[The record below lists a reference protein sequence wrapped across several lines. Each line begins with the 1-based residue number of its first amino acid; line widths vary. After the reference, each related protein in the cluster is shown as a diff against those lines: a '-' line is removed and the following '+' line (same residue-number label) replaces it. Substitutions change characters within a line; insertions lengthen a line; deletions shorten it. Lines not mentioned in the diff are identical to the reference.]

1 MDFGGLRDMVRDLT
15 QGPDQRAV
23 SRALKFYS
31 RGQLDRAIETLLEAR
46 EKSPESSVILLDLAR
61 FLVLGNRG
69 SEAAEALRTLL
80 RREPRAYSRVQEMIE
95 ELRAAHAR
103 VGPLYDAIAE
113 HFIRQDNL
121 AQAFEALQRMQP
133 EELKGFLPRHKG
145 KWDGLR
151 RNAPDA
157 RLAKPTLQ
165 SVYFFA
171 LASEALRDYDQAGT
185 IYRTVVR
192 NNPEEAS
199 RVLGRLQALLAKDYH
214 NAALRV
220 AVGELCLLAGR
231 EEEGL
236 QQLGLACETDAR
248 AAPVVRERLEAH
260 LRDKGEKPEVRWM
273 LVSALLAAKDGA
285 GALAAVR
292 PLVEAGALL
301 ERVVPALESLAPG
314 DATGQARQLLAV
326 ASLRRGHPQAALEA
340 LLQVA
345 EEKGLPAIRESLETL
360 IAAAPDFARPLHLL
374 ADVHLA
380 EGRAAAAVECMRKA
394 RALAPGEASLM
405 LPKAARV
412 LEADPRS
419 AEAHLLLADLQARSG
434 DRERAIVVLRHLVRV
449 APGSAGEAL
458 ARFAAVLKDDPAAPR
473 ARLGAAEACLELGHG
488 QEALQHLAALAG
500 ARPELSAEF
509 LHAFGL
515 LAERAPDLA
524 ARTIDTLRDLL
535 PRSPLPHAVRFA
547 LGEAAFFGGDP
558 AGAAAAF
565 RDVLQALPER
575 AAEIRAALERFD
587 RDDPNAAEARYLL
600 ASLYLDARDHAA
612 ALAEL
617 RRGGSTN
624 AALLARVLGKYE
636 EILAGAPDDL
646 EARCAFVEALMIG
659 GQADRVLEI
668 APEIL
673 RRRDDATTA
682 RVSLAMGDAL
692 RMKGDADGA
701 VKRYFAAH
709 GRDGAQAPE
718 VIRRLRDVVAG
729 EGTHALASLAL
740 GKVLASEGRSTEATE
755 ALRAASAADPKLDDT
770 VIGELQKL
778 TAAAP
783 ADPQPGLALLAMV
796 LAARD
801 VRRGIQTIS
810 RLLDAHPDL
819 APVLVPHL
827 EQILRDQP
835 QEPFATYELA
845 RGLQHLR
852 LYPRSASLYLAAFR
866 LDESLAPMVLKR
878 LQECIDTAPAALDP
892 YLAACAIHAARGKFQ
907 AAAEKIQQ
915 ALLKLP
921 NESERLLP
929 RLEDICRQSR
939 GNAQMQ
945 MLLAQAS
952 LRAGRHEKALEAF
965 AEAARRDP
973 ALLDAAFEGYEVIV
987 SACPR
992 MARAYL
998 ERARVH
1004 GQRLRADMAIADLER
1019 ACRLSPEVVPD
1030 VLQETA
1036 SLRSRFPDLIAGVAL
1051 LADLLLATGR
1061 EAEARTL
1068 LEEEARRGW
1077 GGGERLAILVRLW
1090 RLAAA
1095 RGDEEE
1101 ARRLLQEASGL
1112 APEPN
1117 QFLARVHDSYLA
1129 ALRST
1134 VARLA
1139 VAPSE
1144 TARRSDLEAV
1154 LRALVDLADLERA
1167 ADLLDRHADVLDPAQ
1182 AARWRGEIFLR
1193 RGEYPRALEHLRDL
1207 GASRALAFGAARAG
1221 DFALAART
1229 LETLLAAEGDRPDL
1243 RRALER
1249 VYRDL
1254 VTADLQRG
1262 RVRLQGE
1269 TMLSFNEGAAA

>member
-1 MDFGGLRDMVRDLT
+1 MDFGGLKDMVRDLT

-31 RGQLDRAIETLLEAR
+31 KGQLDKAIETLLEAR
-46 EKSPESSVILLDLAR
+46 QQSPESTVILPDLAR

-80 RREPRAYSRVQEMIE
+80 RREPRAYKHVQEMIE
-95 ELRAAHAR
+95 ELRAAHAH
-103 VGPLYDAIAE
+103 VGPLYDAVAE

-133 EELKGFLPRHKG
+133 EVLKGFLPRHKG
-145 KWDGLR
+145 KWDALR

-157 RLAKPTLQ
+157 RMAKPSLQ
-165 SVYFFA
+165 SAYFLA
-171 LASEALRDYDQAGT
+171 LASEALRDYEQAGT
-185 IYRTVVR
+185 IYRTIAR
-192 NNPEEAS
+192 NNPEEAP

-220 AVGELCLLAGR
+220 AVGELSLVAGR

-248 AAPVVRERLEAH
+248 AAPVVRERVEAL
-260 LRDKGEKPEVRWM
+260 LRDRGEKPEVRWM
-273 LVSALLAAKDGA
+273 LVSALLAARDGA
-285 GALAAVR
+285 AALAAMR

-301 ERVVPALESLAPG
+301 ERVVPALETLAPG
-314 DATGQARQLLAV
+314 DASGQARQLLAV
-326 ASLRRGHPQAALEA
+326 AALRRGHPQAALEA

-345 EEKGLPAIRESLETL
+345 EEKGLPAIRESLEAV
-360 IAAAPDFARPLHLL
+360 AAASPDFARPLHLL

-394 RALAPGEASLM
+394 RALAPGETSL
-405 LPKAARV
+405 LIPKAARV
-412 LEADPRS
+412 LEADPGS

-434 DRERAIVVLRHLVRV
+434 ERERAIVVLRHLVRV
-449 APGSAGEAL
+449 APAAAGEAL
-458 ARFAAVLKDDPAAPR
+458 ARLAGILKDDPAAPR

-488 QEALQHLAALAG
+488 EQALQHLAALAE
-500 ARPELSAEF
+500 ARPDLSAEF

-524 ARTIDTLRDLL
+524 GRTIEALRGLL
-535 PRSPLPHAVRFA
+535 ARSPLPHAVRFA
-547 LGEAAFFGGDP
+547 LGEAAFHGRDP
-558 AGAAAAF
+558 ATAAAAF
-565 RDVLQALPER
+565 REVLQAAPER
-575 AAEIRAALERFD
+575 AGEIRAALERFD
-587 RDDPNAAEARYLL
+587 RDDPNASEARYLL
-600 ASLYLDARDHAA
+600 ASLYLDGREHAA

-617 RRGGSTN
+617 RRGGPTHG
-624 AALLARVLGKYE
+624 AFLDRVLRKYE
-636 EILAGAPDDL
+636 EILAAASEDF
-646 EARCAFVEALMIG
+646 EARAAFVEVLMIG

-673 RRRDDATTA
+673 RQRDDATTA
-682 RVSLAMGDAL
+682 RVSLVMGDAL
-692 RMKGDADGA
+692 RQKGDADGA

-709 GRDGAQAPE
+709 GRERALAPE
-718 VIRRLRDVVAG
+718 VIGRLKDVVAG

-740 GKVLASEGRSTEATE
+740 GKVLASEGRSSEATE
-755 ALRAASAADPKLDDT
+755 ALRAACAADPKLDDT

-778 TAAAP
+778 AAVAP

-796 LAARD
+796 LEARD

-845 RGLQHLR
+845 RGLQHLKMF
-852 LYPRSASLYLAAFR
+852 PRAASLFLAAFR
-866 LDESLAPMVLKR
+866 LDESLAPMILKR
-878 LQECIDTAPAALDP
+878 LQECTDAAPAALDP

-921 NESERLLP
+921 NEAERLLP

-945 MLLAQAS
+945 LLLAQAS
-952 LRAGRHEKALEAF
+952 LRAGRHDKALGAF
-965 AEAARRDP
+965 SEAARRDP

-1004 GQRLRADMAIADLER
+1004 AQRLRADMAIADLER
-1019 ACRLSPEVVPD
+1019 ACRLSPEVVPE
-1030 VLQETA
+1030 VLQEAA
-1036 SLRSRFPDLIAGVAL
+1036 SLRSRFPDLAAGVVL
-1051 LADLLLATGR
+1051 LADLLVATGR

-1068 LEEEARRGW
+1068 LEEESRGGW
-1077 GGGERLAILVRLW
+1077 GGNERLAILVRLW

-1095 RGDEEE
+1095 RGDDEG
-1101 ARRLLQEASGL
+1101 ARGLLQEAARL
-1112 APEPN
+1112 APDPN
-1117 QFLARVHDSYLA
+1117 QFLARVHESYVA

-1134 VARLA
+1134 AARLA
-1139 VAPSE
+1139 GATGES
-1144 TARRSDLEAV
+1144 ARRSDLETV

-1167 ADLLDRHADVLDPAQ
+1167 AGVLERHADVLDPAQ
-1182 AARWRGEIFLR
+1182 AARWRGEILLR

-1207 GASRALAFGAARAG
+1207 GPSRALAFGAARAG

-1229 LETLLAAEGDRPDL
+1229 LETLMAAEGDRPDL

-1249 VYRDL
+1249 AYRDL
-1254 VTADLQRG
+1254 VTAELQRG
-1262 RVRLQGE
+1262 RGRLQGE
-1269 TMLSFNEGAAA
+1269 TMLVFAEGAAA